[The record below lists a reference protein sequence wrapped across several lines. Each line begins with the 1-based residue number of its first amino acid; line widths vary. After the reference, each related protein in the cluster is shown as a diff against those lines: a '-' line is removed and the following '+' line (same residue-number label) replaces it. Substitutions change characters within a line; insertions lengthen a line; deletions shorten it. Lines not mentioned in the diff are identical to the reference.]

1 MALEGCPSDSSP
13 TLHSSSSE
21 KEVVRQSANFHPN
34 LWGEFVHTL
43 SSHEIGPDA
52 LARQRIEE
60 LKEEVSCMLSNS
72 SDPFLEMNLI
82 DTLELLGVAYH
93 FETQIEEALSRIYI
107 AYTNGGY
114 NDDDLNDVSLR
125 FGLLRQHRYNVSSD
139 VFLKFMDDEG
149 NFNVILASD
158 ALGMLNLYEA
168 AHLSTQGE
176 IVLDNAL
183 AFTAKHLQSMIPHLS
198 PTLARHVE
206 KSLELPLQ
214 KSLPRPNARQYIT
227 LYQEQSTKNEVLLEL
242 AKLDF
247 NLLQSIHQRELR
259 DISRWW
265 IDIDLPTK
273 LPFTRDRVVD
283 LYFWILGV
291 YFEPQY
297 CRARMILTKIISFI
311 SIMDDIYDVYSTL
324 DELQIL
330 TAVIQ
335 WWDIGAMDQLPE
347 YMKVY
352 FHALVNTVSEI
363 EEGLTPDEKYRITYL
378 KESMKCLNRAYFEE
392 AKWFHSGDRPTFE
405 EYMNIAL
412 ITAGYPFLIIVSYI
426 GMDEIVK
433 KEAFDLINSFP
444 NIIKS
449 TCILGRVLNDIQSRK
464 FEKERGHIPSVV
476 EFYMK
481 SHRCAELEAHEKLQ
495 EMVSVAWKDIN
506 QEFIN
511 LNHIP
516 MPVITRC
523 LSNKFRRFMIY
534 VHAKGMIVDDEYVL
548 RGSANINQR
557 SLDGSRDTEIAMG
570 AYQPNYTWAGRQS
583 HPHGQCLSNKFLRFM
598 IYVHAKGMIVDD
610 EYVLMGSANINQR
623 SLDGSRDTEIA
634 MGAYQPNYTW
644 AGRQSHPHGQ
654 VYGYRMSLW
663 AEHLV
668 GSLEDSFREPQT
680 LKCVRRVNQ
689 LAKDNWKSYVS
700 DDMKEMKGHLMKYPI
715 QVERDGRIGP
725 LPGNENFPDVGG
737 KILGGQ
743 TTLPDVLTT

>member
-259 DISRWW
+259 DISR
-265 IDIDLPTK
+265 
-273 LPFTRDRVVD
+273 
-283 LYFWILGV
+283 
-291 YFEPQY
+291 
-297 CRARMILTKIISFI
+297 
-311 SIMDDIYDVYSTL
+311 
-324 DELQIL
+324 
-330 TAVIQ
+330 
-335 WWDIGAMDQLPE
+335 WDIGAMDQLPE